1 MDFSGN
7 PQNTKSFSYLIPSY
21 LLKVTKFLGKTSQF
35 EFLVM
40 TEKNI
45 FAYKLFLSLNM
56 LYFILFFMRQLQS
69 TPPQKSHPLF
79 PSNLP
84 LKLKVLSSPPL
95 FENLVGG
102 STPPCRKGGGPHYE
116 YLYKTIKVRSTH
128 CNSNVCYK

>member
-1 MDFSGN
+1 
-7 PQNTKSFSYLIPSY
+7 
-21 LLKVTKFLGKTSQF
+21 
-35 EFLVM
+35 
-40 TEKNI
+40 
-45 FAYKLFLSLNM
+45 
-56 LYFILFFMRQLQS
+56 MRQLQS

-116 YLYKTIKVRSTH
+116 YLYKTIKVSSTH